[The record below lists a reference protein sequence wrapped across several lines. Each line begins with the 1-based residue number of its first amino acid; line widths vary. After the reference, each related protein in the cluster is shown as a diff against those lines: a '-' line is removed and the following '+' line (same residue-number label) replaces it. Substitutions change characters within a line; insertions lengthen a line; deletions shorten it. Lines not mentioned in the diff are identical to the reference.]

1 MSSVQPKIRGAGL
14 LIYRKNANFVEYLLL
29 QSSGI
34 PHHWTPPKGHV
45 DPGENEW
52 QAAIR
57 EVKEES
63 GIDANEKLTLIKD
76 FKHEMFYYVNSE
88 LKRVTYWLAKAN
100 DINLQVKLSHEHLD
114 FRWVKLSDALDLTG
128 REEMKE
134 MLTKADDYIEK
145 NFGDRDRRALLERK
159 AAGRERVTGVLK
171 GKHTEETI
179 GKMEIYEK

>member
-34 PHHWTPPKGHV
+34 PHHWTPPKGFLFVGLIKYVFLGHV

-88 LKRVTYWLAKAN
+88 LKRVCE
-100 DINLQVKLSHEHLD
+100 KL
-114 FRWVKLSDALDLTG
+114 
-128 REEMKE
+128 
-134 MLTKADDYIEK
+134 
-145 NFGDRDRRALLERK
+145 N
-159 AAGRERVTGVLK
+159 GV
-171 GKHTEETI
+171 TI
-179 GKMEIYEK
+179 GRLGRVRPCGMFHLSGKSFFPIIIDYSYP

>member
-114 FRWVKLSDALDLTG
+114 FRWVKLSDALDLAG

-145 NFGDRDRRALLERK
+145 NFGEFC
-159 AAGRERVTGVLK
+159 
-171 GKHTEETI
+171 
-179 GKMEIYEK
+179 

>member
-88 LKRVTYWLAKAN
+88 LKRVCE
-100 DINLQVKLSHEHLD
+100 KL
-114 FRWVKLSDALDLTG
+114 
-128 REEMKE
+128 
-134 MLTKADDYIEK
+134 
-145 NFGDRDRRALLERK
+145 N
-159 AAGRERVTGVLK
+159 GV
-171 GKHTEETI
+171 TI
-179 GKMEIYEK
+179 GRL